1 MPTKP
6 NVLQLIDSFIQGGT
20 ERQMVQLTRLLRES
34 ENYSVHVACLNGS
47 GVLRG
52 EIERL
57 GLGDIPEFP
66 LTSFYN
72 VNMILQLRRF
82 AALLSRLK
90 IEIIH
95 THDFYTNIF
104 GMIAATMSG
113 IPVRI
118 ASRRETLGMRSDAQK
133 RAERVAYRMA
143 HSVVANAGAVS
154 DQLIEEG
161 VRADKIAVVYN
172 GLDLKRM
179 KPNTGLG
186 QDETRAMFGLPDHR
200 KLITIV
206 ANLSH
211 IVKDHPMFLRAAQRI
226 HSAEPGTVFAV
237 AGEGNLIEQMQA
249 LAKELEIEKDI
260 VFLGRCDN
268 VPELLAI
275 SDVCVLSSKAEGFSN
290 SILEYM
296 AAARPVVATDV
307 GGAREAIVEGETG
320 YLVPSGD
327 DAQMADRIIALLRNP
342 KRAVT
347 MGKMGRRVVEEKF
360 SCDAQLRT
368 TEVLYE
374 GLLARTRTT

>member
-34 ENYSVHVACLNGS
+34 GNYRVYAACLNDS
-47 GVLRG
+47 GVLRD

-57 GLGDIPEFP
+57 GLGEIPAFP

-72 VNMILQLRRF
+72 VNMIRQVRRF

-90 IEIIH
+90 IDIIH

-104 GMIAATMSG
+104 GMSAATITG
-113 IPVRI
+113 VPVRI

-143 HSVVANAGAVS
+143 HSVVANASAVS
-154 DQLIEEG
+154 DQLIDEG
-161 VRADKIAVVYN
+161 VRADKIDVVYN
-172 GLDLKRM
+172 GLDLKRLEP
-179 KPNTGLG
+179 KPGLG
-186 QDETRAMFGLPDHR
+186 QDEMRAMFGLPDHR
-200 KLITIV
+200 KVITIV

-226 HSAEPGTVFAV
+226 HFAEPGAVFVV
-237 AGEGNLIEQMQA
+237 AGEGNLIEEMQE
-249 LAKELEIEKDI
+249 LARALEIEKEV
-260 VFLGRCDN
+260 VFLRRCNN

-275 SDVCVLSSKAEGFSN
+275 SDVCVLSSTAEGFSN

-307 GGAREAIVEGETG
+307 GGAREAIVEGQTG
-320 YLVPSGD
+320 YLVRSGD
-327 DAQMADRIIALLRNP
+327 DAQMADRIIALLRDPN
-342 KRAVT
+342 RAVT
-347 MGKMGRRVVEEKF
+347 MGKLGRHRVEEEF
-360 SCDAQLRT
+360 SCDAQLRA
-368 TEVLYE
+368 TEALYAR
-374 GLLARTRTT
+374 LLARTKTG